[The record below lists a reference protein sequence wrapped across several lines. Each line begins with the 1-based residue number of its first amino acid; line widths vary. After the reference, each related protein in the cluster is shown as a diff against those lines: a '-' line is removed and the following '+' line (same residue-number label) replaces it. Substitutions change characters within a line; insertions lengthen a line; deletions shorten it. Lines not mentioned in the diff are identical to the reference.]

1 MEAKK
6 GWITP
11 ELIVLTR
18 GMPEEQ
24 ILHSCKGSYFSGCAK
39 YFNAGCNATDV
50 GVPCCI
56 CMVIGN
62 S

>member
-6 GWITP
+6 PWSTP

-18 GMPEEQ
+18 GTPQEQ
-24 ILHSCKGSYFSGCAK
+24 ILHSCKGSNLPGSAK
-39 YFNAGCNATDV
+39 YFDNGCNAYE
-50 GVPCCI
+50 GVPCGN

>member
-6 GWITP
+6 VWNTP

-18 GMPEEQ
+18 GRPQEQ
-24 ILHSCKGSYFSGCAK
+24 ILYSCKGSIMKGSAARY
-39 YFNAGCNATDV
+39 NAGCNARDE
-50 GVPCCI
+50 GVPCCN